1 MQGLSFVLAVIAASL
16 IQATCLE
23 AQGNCTALTSEW
35 LSGAIKRL
43 RAPDDFDLVIEIRG
57 SKILCNSH
65 DYNKRT
71 VLSLYSHCNETLCSP
86 ETESVI
92 LDVTCAEGMWELTHY
107 SRMSNETYYTI
118 STDNANCS
126 DCLDV
131 DLFHSRNYPMNPP
144 DNLVYNEMT
153 HCLCK

>member
-1 MQGLSFVLAVIAASL
+1 MQGLSFVLAVIIASL

-23 AQGNCTALTSEW
+23 AQGNCTAPTSEW
-35 LSGAIKRL
+35 LSNAIKRL
-43 RAPDDFDLVIEIRG
+43 RAPDDFDLAIDIRG
-57 SKILCNSH
+57 SKILCNSY
-65 DYNKRT
+65 DYTKRT
-71 VLSLYSHCNETLCSP
+71 VLSLYSQCNETLCSP

-92 LDVTCAEGMWELTHY
+92 LDVTCADGMWELTHY
-107 SRMSNETYYTI
+107 EIMSSETYYTI

-131 DLFHSRNYPMNPP
+131 DLFHSRNYPTNPP
-144 DNLVYNEMT
+144 DNLAYNGMT